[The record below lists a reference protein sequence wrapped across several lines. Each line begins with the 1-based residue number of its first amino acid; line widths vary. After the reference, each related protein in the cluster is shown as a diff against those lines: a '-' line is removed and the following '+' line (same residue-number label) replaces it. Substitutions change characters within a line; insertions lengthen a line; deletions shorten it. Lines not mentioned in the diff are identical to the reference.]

1 MNLHIE
7 HITTYKYSE
16 AVRLKPHLLRL
27 RPRSDAAQMLHDFS
41 LVVEPAPIGQS
52 TWIDLDGNSPIEVWF
67 SEEPTTQLQIIT
79 QSKVA
84 MERQNPYN
92 FLLAPWASQL
102 PIDYPQSLASQL
114 QPYLAMP
121 GDPTVQNLARQCF
134 QEAAGDT
141 LTFVRLTMEKIYS
154 HCSYTLRYDD
164 APLAA
169 GTTWLEQRGS
179 CRDFAE
185 LMIGVCRS
193 MGLAARFVSGYEQ
206 GNPEVPENHLHAW
219 VEVYLPGGGWRGWD
233 PTYGLAV
240 ADRHVALAASTYPKL
255 TMPVDGNLIGRG
267 VSATMTYE
275 LSISSNPMAIR

>member
-1 MNLHIE
+1 MSLHIE

-27 RPRSDAAQMLHDFS
+27 RPRSDAAQRLQDFS
-41 LVVEPAPIGQS
+41 LEVDPLPMGQS
-52 TWIDLDGNSPIEVWF
+52 ALIDLDGNGPIEVWF
-67 SEEPTTQLQIIT
+67 NEEPTNFLRIIT
-79 QSKVA
+79 KSKLA
-84 MERQNPYN
+84 MERSNPYD
-92 FLLAPWASQL
+92 FLLATWACQL

-114 QPYLAMP
+114 QPYLTMP

-141 LTFVRLTMEKIYS
+141 LTFVRLITEKIHS
-154 HCSYTLRYDD
+154 RCAYTLRYDD
-164 APLAA
+164 TPWAA

-185 LMIGVCRS
+185 LTIGVCRA

-206 GNPEVPENHLHAW
+206 GSPEVEMAENHLHAW

-240 ADRHVALAASTYPKL
+240 ADRHVALAASAYPKL
-255 TMPVDGNLIGRG
+255 TMPVQGDFIGRG

-275 LSISSNPMAIR
+275 LSIGSI